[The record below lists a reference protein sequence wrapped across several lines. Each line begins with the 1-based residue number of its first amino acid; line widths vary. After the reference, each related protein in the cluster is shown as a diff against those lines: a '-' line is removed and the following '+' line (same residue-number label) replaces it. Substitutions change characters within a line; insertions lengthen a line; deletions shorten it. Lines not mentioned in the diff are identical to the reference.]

1 MKFARVAAFIL
12 PVGFMLVI
20 AGCASSAP
28 APPPPAPRAAPVVRS
43 IAISPAD
50 YMMAAASASL
60 FIIRASE
67 QIVAREGDTGLGQF
81 ASRFGIEQGGI
92 GAQLSSAGRRL
103 NLLPSAK
110 LLPRHQ
116 AMLDEITGSSD
127 PSATYVSYLKK
138 SVLPQ
143 ALALH
148 RQYERYGTSP
158 TLRPV
163 AAMAAPI
170 IEQELDAI
178 RRF

>member
-1 MKFARVAAFIL
+1 MKFARTTAFIL

-28 APPPPAPRAAPVVRS
+28 APPPAPRAAPPVRS
-43 IAISPAD
+43 IAVSPAD

-67 QIVAREGDTGLGQF
+67 QIAARQGDTGLGQF
-81 ASRFGIEQGGI
+81 ASRLGAEQGGI

-103 NLLPSAK
+103 NLLPSAQ

-116 AMLDEITGSSD
+116 AMLDDIAGSPD

>member
-1 MKFARVAAFIL
+1 MKFECAAALIL
-12 PVGFMLVI
+12 STLAL
-20 AGCASSAP
+20 AGCASKQP
-28 APPPPAPRAAPVVRS
+28 AQPPTPRAAPVVRS
-43 IAISPAD
+43 IALSPAD

-60 FIIRASE
+60 FIVRASE
-67 QIVAREGDTGLGQF
+67 QIAAREGDTGLGQF
-81 ASRFGIEQGGI
+81 ASRFGSEQGGI

-127 PSATYVSYLKK
+127 PSAAYVRNLRN
-138 SVLPQ
+138 VLPQ

-170 IEQELDAI
+170 IAQELHAI
-178 RRF
+178 RGF

>member
-1 MKFARVAAFIL
+1 MKFARAAAFIL

-43 IAISPAD
+43 IALSPAD

-67 QIVAREGDTGLGQF
+67 QIAVREGDTGLGQF
-81 ASRFGIEQGGI
+81 ANRFGAEQGGI

-103 NLLPSAK
+103 NLLPSAT

-116 AMLDEITGSSD
+116 AMLDEITGSPD
-127 PSATYVSYLKK
+127 PSAAYIRHLRN
-138 SVLPQ
+138 VLPQ
-143 ALALH
+143 ALSLH

-170 IEQELDAI
+170 FEQELDAI

>member
-1 MKFARVAAFIL
+1 MTIKCATAMAMPLATI
-12 PVGFMLVI
+12 LVI
-20 AGCASSAP
+20 AGCSTSTPAP
-28 APPPPAPRAAPVVRS
+28 APAPRAAPVVRS
-43 IAISPAD
+43 IALSPAD
-50 YMMAAASASL
+50 YMIAAASASL

-67 QIVAREGDTGLGQF
+67 QIAARAGDTGLGQS
-81 ASRFGIEQGGI
+81 ANRFGTEQGGI

-127 PSATYVSYLKK
+127 PGAAYVRHLKN
-138 SVLPQ
+138 VLPQ
-143 ALALH
+143 TLALH

-170 IEQELDAI
+170 LQRELDEL
-178 RRF
+178 RNR